1 VDLSHDDCYRV
12 LQARDPRFDGRL
24 FVGVTTTGI
33 YCRPICPAR
42 TPKQTHVLFFMS
54 AAAAQAAGFRPCLR
68 CRPEVAPHLPAWNG
82 TSSTVNRAL
91 RLIDEGALDAAGIGR
106 LAERLGIGPRQL
118 RRLFARHIGVSPH
131 AIVQTRRVHLAKQLI
146 HDTRLPMA
154 QIADASGFGSV
165 RRFNET
171 FRELFARPPLSLR
184 RSRTADPTPPIA
196 HGVTVRLPYAPP
208 YQWDL
213 MLEFLGRRAIPGVEH
228 VSDDTYT
235 RSISF
240 GGEDGIIAVA
250 PGRPRELA
258 LRVHFPRLAALPAIV
273 SRVRRLFDVESDPV
287 VISAHLSADSLMRPL
302 IRARPGLRVAGAW
315 SGFELA
321 IRAIL
326 GQQITVNAARE
337 LAGRLVARFGRPLPS
352 QAPGVVPAIT
362 RLFPTPR
369 RIAAA
374 DPATFGLPRARA
386 LAVISLARAIDRD
399 PRVIEPGRSL
409 DDAVSAL
416 KMLPGIGEWT
426 AQYIAMRELR
436 EPDAFPAGD
445 IALQRAMA
453 RLSGR
458 PVTRAQVLA
467 HAESWRPWRAYG
479 AGYLWASLSRSR
491 MPDVSTTHVA

>member
-1 VDLSHDDCYRV
+1 VDLNHDDCYRV

-42 TPKQTHVLFFMS
+42 TPKKAHVRFFLS
-54 AAAAQAAGFRPCLR
+54 AAAAQDAGFRPCLR

-82 TSSTVNRAL
+82 TSSTVHRAL
-91 RLIDEGALDAAGIGR
+91 RLIDDGALAADGIEA
-106 LAERLGIGPRQL
+106 LAERLGLGARQL

-146 HDTRLPMA
+146 QDTRLPMA

-171 FRELFARPPLSLR
+171 FRELFSRPPMSLR
-184 RSRTADPTPPIA
+184 RSRTAERTATIA
-196 HGVTVRLPYAPP
+196 HGVTIRLPYAPP
-208 YQWDL
+208 YQWDV
-213 MLEFLGRRAIPGVEH
+213 MLEFLGRRAMPGVEH
-228 VSDDTYT
+228 VSGDTYT
-235 RSISF
+235 RSISY
-240 GGEDGIIAVA
+240 GDEHGIIAVA

-287 VISAHLSADSLMRPL
+287 VISTHLSADPLLRPL
-302 IRARPGLRVAGAW
+302 VLARPGLRVAGAW

-321 IRAIL
+321 VRAIL
-326 GQQITVNAARE
+326 GQQITVIAARQ
-337 LAGRLVARFGRPLPS
+337 LAGRLVSRFGRPFAF
-352 QAPGVVPAIT
+352 QAPGFAPAVM

-369 RIAAA
+369 RLAAA
-374 DPATFGLPRARA
+374 DPASFRMPRARA
-386 LAVISLARAIDRD
+386 MALISLAQAVDHN
-399 PRVIEPGRSL
+399 PQVIEPGRGL

-416 KMLPGIGEWT
+416 KMLPGIGDWT

-445 IALQRAMA
+445 IALQRA
-453 RLSGR
+453 LETLTGR

-479 AGYLWASLSRSR
+479 AGYLWASLNRR
-491 MPDVSTTHVA
+491 LNDVSTTHVA